1 MDSLGV
7 YMMKKKRLFKGII
20 VASLA
25 ISIVFAVTGCKK
37 EKVSSNTIKISGSTS
52 VSPLMEK
59 EAEFYKKSNKG
70 LDIEIQAIGSSAG
83 IQDTINGVSHIG
95 MSSRNIKEK
104 EKSSGLEEKIIAYD
118 GIVIITNNKNSIEN
132 LTLEQLKEIYTG
144 KITNWK
150 ELGGED
156 KPIVVVSREDGS
168 GTRTSFQE
176 IVDFKPEEQIE
187 NAIITDGNG
196 SIKNIVKSNEN
207 AIGYISFEYIDD
219 TIKPQNIDG
228 VEPTEENVLKNTYKL
243 SRPFIVIYKEEN
255 FTQEDKKFLD
265 FILSEDGQN
274 IVKSSGAI
282 RINP

>member
-1 MDSLGV
+1 
-7 YMMKKKRLFKGII
+7 MMKKKRLLKGII
-20 VASLA
+20 AASLA
-25 ISIVFAVTGCKK
+25 ISIVFAVTGCEKK
-37 EKVSSNTIKISGSTS
+37 TVSNSTIKISGSTS

-59 EAEFYKKSNKG
+59 EAEFYKKSNKD

-95 MSSRNIKEK
+95 MSSRNIKEE
-104 EKSSGLEEKIIAYD
+104 EKSSGLDEKIIAYD
-118 GIVIITNNKNSIEN
+118 GIVIITNNKNTINN
-132 LTLEQLKEIYTG
+132 LSLEQLKEIYTG

-219 TIKPQNIDG
+219 TIKPQHIDG

>member
-1 MDSLGV
+1 
-7 YMMKKKRLFKGII
+7 MMKKKRLLKGII
-20 VASLA
+20 AASLA
-25 ISIVFAVTGCKK
+25 ISIVFAVTGCEKK
-37 EKVSSNTIKISGSTS
+37 TVSNNTIKISGSTS

-59 EAEFYKKSNKG
+59 EAEFYKKSNKD

-95 MSSRNIKEK
+95 MSSRNIKEE
-104 EKSSGLEEKIIAYD
+104 EKSSGLDEKIIAYD
-118 GIVIITNNKNSIEN
+118 GIVIITNNKNSINN
-132 LTLEQLKEIYTG
+132 LSLEQLKEIYTG

-219 TIKPQNIDG
+219 TIKPQHIDG

>member
-1 MDSLGV
+1 
-7 YMMKKKRLFKGII
+7 MKKKRLLKGII
-20 VASLA
+20 AASLA
-25 ISIVFAVTGCKK
+25 ISIVFAVTGCEKK
-37 EKVSSNTIKISGSTS
+37 TVSNNTIKISGSTS

-59 EAEFYKKSNKG
+59 EAEFYKKSNKD

-95 MSSRNIKEK
+95 MSSRNIKEE
-104 EKSSGLEEKIIAYD
+104 EKSSGLDEKIIAYD
-118 GIVIITNNKNSIEN
+118 GIVIITNNKNSINN
-132 LTLEQLKEIYTG
+132 LSLEQLKEIYTG

-219 TIKPQNIDG
+219 TIKPQHIDG

>member
-1 MDSLGV
+1 
-7 YMMKKKRLFKGII
+7 MMKKKRLLKGII
-20 VASLA
+20 AASLA
-25 ISIVFAVTGCKK
+25 ISIVFAVAGCEKK
-37 EKVSSNTIKISGSTS
+37 TVSNNTIKISGSTS

-59 EAEFYKKSNKG
+59 EAEFYKKSNKD

-95 MSSRNIKEK
+95 MSSRNIKEE
-104 EKSSGLEEKIIAYD
+104 EKSSGLDEKIIAYD
-118 GIVIITNNKNSIEN
+118 GIVIITNNKNRTNN
-132 LTLEQLKEIYTG
+132 LSLEQLKEIYTG

-219 TIKPQNIDG
+219 TIKPQHIDG